1 VSLGEEER
9 GRDLRSSQFVQQRIP
24 VPIYIEG
31 VAGVLISLGMTY
43 AAVLV
48 ARSLWWAITNLLR
61 DIGLAISKR
70 PSL

>member
-1 VSLGEEER
+1 
-9 GRDLRSSQFVQQRIP
+9 

-31 VAGVLISLGMTY
+31 VAAGVLISLGMTY

-48 ARSLWWAITNLLR
+48 VRSLQWAITNLLR
-61 DIGLAISKR
+61 DIGLAISRR